1 MKKLYHIGNAL
12 APVANA
18 FAGTVYTDIFN
29 MKDNEHVSFI
39 IQKGIGAVGT
49 STITIE
55 ACDDVAGT
63 NVVAIPFNYQAC
75 VSGDTF
81 GAMTKVAATGFVTT
95 AGSNQMY
102 KIEADVDLLGA
113 SGYSYVRL
121 KAVEVVAAAVTGGIL
136 AIFNEQK
143 FEQEIPG
150 TTIV

>member
-12 APVANA
+12 APVADVFN
-18 FAGTVYTDIFN
+18 GTVYTDIFN
-29 MKDNEHVSFI
+29 MKDQEHVSFI
-39 IQKGIGAVGT
+39 IQKGAGALGT
-49 STITIE
+49 ATITVE

-63 NVVAIPFNYQAC
+63 NVAAIPFNYQAC

-81 GAMTKVAATGFVTT
+81 GAMTKVTATGFATT
-95 AGSNQMY
+95 AGANQMY

-113 SGYSYVRL
+113 SGFSYIRL
-121 KAVEVVAAAVTGGIL
+121 KAVEVVNDPITGGIL
-136 AIFNEQK
+136 AVFNEQK